1 VERRGSG
8 HGNSSYGSSSHFEM
22 PFHYGQDRRT
32 AKATELSHSTSQGVA
47 GFVRG
52 EVGYLGT
59 SGTWGP
65 GTREEC
71 LATSLALLV

>member
-52 EVGYLGT
+52 ELGIW
-59 SGTWGP
+59 GPRGP